1 MYIWKVSRCI
11 FFTEVICMS
20 ETNNENNDTKQKE
33 QEQQNK
39 DKRKSSEYQNISENN
54 NIRQKE
60 QEDARKLSEEMS
72 SLPKPIQ
79 KGKKTKWPAL
89 KDMQDALNMLG
100 FSIYT
105 SLKKDKITSD
115 TLEKCK
121 NRLFK
126 ELLTYTKFVE
136 HTKKWTDLST
146 NLKKSIV
153 ANGNN
158 SPHSAL
164 EILSKFSIDKNGK
177 FYIDGKKNKGLW
189 SKDLQECVKIMFQI
203 YDTDKQTDNGF
214 FAGLMKN

>member
-1 MYIWKVSRCI
+1 MNGP
-11 FFTEVICMS
+11 
-20 ETNNENNDTKQKE
+20 TNESNDTKQEE
-33 QEQQNK
+33 QEQKNK
-39 DKRKSSEYQNISENN
+39 DNRKSSKYQTTRENN
-54 NIRQKE
+54 NIKQKEQE

-79 KGKKTKWPAL
+79 NGKNMKWPAL
-89 KDMQDALNMLG
+89 KDMRDALNMLG

-136 HTKKWTDLST
+136 KKKKWTDLSI

-158 SPHSAL
+158 SPHTAL
-164 EILSKFSIDKNGK
+164 GILSKFSIDENGK

-189 SKDLQECVKIMFQI
+189 SKDLTECVKIMFQI
-203 YDTDKQTDNGF
+203 YDADKQTENGF
-214 FAGLMKN
+214 FANLIKT